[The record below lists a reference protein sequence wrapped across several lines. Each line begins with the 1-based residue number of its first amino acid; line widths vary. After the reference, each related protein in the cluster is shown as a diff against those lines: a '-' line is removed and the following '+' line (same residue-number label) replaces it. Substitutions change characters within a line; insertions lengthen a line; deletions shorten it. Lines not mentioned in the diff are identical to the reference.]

1 MSRRLQSTSY
11 KWSGYD
17 KALKLCIEQVCTIL
31 KHRAVILASLASL
44 YLQLYRIA
52 EEKQLVCSTPSLKY
66 DYLMMISN
74 TGWEPLHRS
83 SGFAAL
89 SCRACAHSYTS
100 VLNSK
105 CSYSSRLDRELD
117 LQGCGILPVNIFL
130 PQLHSVLTTHL
141 TSCLL
146 SSPHH
151 VSKRAQFHDWLA
163 SWVLGWQ
170 GWIKFLVT
178 RCQMQS
184 DNGGIPCCSTNELQ
198 AWQRGRAWKG
208 QDRAVVCSQR
218 IIILLKSMPAGELY
232 SGSHGAL
239 VPLILPA

>member
-1 MSRRLQSTSY
+1 MSHRLQSTSY

-17 KALKLCIEQVCTIL
+17 KALKLWIEQVCTIL
-31 KHRAVILASLASL
+31 KHRAVILASLVSL

-52 EEKQLVCSTPSLKY
+52 EEKQLACSTPSLKY
-66 DYLMMISN
+66 DYLMIISN

-105 CSYSSRLDRELD
+105 CSYSSRLDREFD

-130 PQLHSVLTTHL
+130 PQLNVLTTHL

-146 SSPHH
+146 SSPHR
-151 VSKRAQFHDWLA
+151 VSKRTQFHDWLA

-170 GWIKFLVT
+170 SWIKKV
-178 RCQMQS
+178 S
-184 DNGGIPCCSTNELQ
+184 SYKVPNAE
-198 AWQRGRAWKG
+198 WQWR
-208 QDRAVVCSQR
+208 DPV
-218 IIILLKSMPAGELY
+218 LL
-232 SGSHGAL
+232 H
-239 VPLILPA
+239 